1 MCYLNSSWYEE
12 KLRCTCALGQG
23 EGVAA
28 LRVQGN
34 FMFDA
39 ATHRDFLGAILG
51 TGIERSKVGDI
62 ILVGETGAQILVAA
76 ELLEHFEQSLTQ
88 ASASYPRPHVR
99 KGLDVPCELQ

>member
-1 MCYLNSSWYEE
+1 M
-12 KLRCTCALGQG
+12 
-23 EGVAA
+23 AA

-62 ILVGETGAQILVAA
+62 ILVGETGAQILVVE
-76 ELLEHFEQSLTQ
+76 ELLEHFELNLTQ
-88 ASASYPRPHVR
+88 VHAPQNLAPDAIAQITRSLNTA
-99 KGLDVPCELQ
+99 

>member
-1 MCYLNSSWYEE
+1 MLEQ
-12 KLRCTCALGQG
+12 A

-39 ATHRDFLGAILG
+39 ATHRDFLGAILN

-62 ILVGETGAQILVAA
+62 ILVGETGAQILVAE
-76 ELLEHFEQSLTQ
+76 ELLEHFVLNLTQ
-88 ASASYPRPHVR
+88 
-99 KGLDVPCELQ
+99 VPTSHKTTHGVITQTMMIELKI

>member
-1 MCYLNSSWYEE
+1 MHASGELIGSHVWEQ
-12 KLRCTCALGQG
+12 A

-62 ILVGETGAQILVAA
+62 ILVGETGAQILVAE
-76 ELLEHFEQSLTQ
+76 ELLDHFELNLTQ
-88 ASASYPRPHVR
+88 
-99 KGLDVPCELQ
+99 VPAPTHQQLLILRTWYRS

>member
-1 MCYLNSSWYEE
+1 M
-12 KLRCTCALGQG
+12 
-23 EGVAA
+23 AA

-88 ASASYPRPHVR
+88 ACT
-99 KGLDVPCELQ
+99 PCSHTTSTSGACFMCRFAVLQICRFAVL